1 MGRYF
6 YREWS
11 LSHFSCT
18 PIFAILLYNYILRLN
33 HVKHN
38 TMSVYVVQE
47 GRNHLLL
54 PKIVDSF
61 HMKNI
66 QCGIY
71 DQLQPDWENLEET
84 YSIHE
89 VCSIFPYV

>member
-1 MGRYF
+1 MTF
-6 YREWS
+6 ES
-11 LSHFSCT
+11 LFMYSNICNFTLQLH
-18 PIFAILLYNYILRLN
+18 RLN
-33 HVKHN
+33 RMKHN
-38 TMSVYVVQE
+38 TMPVYVVQE

-71 DQLQPDWENLEET
+71 DQLQPD
-84 YSIHE
+84 
-89 VCSIFPYV
+89 

>member
-1 MGRYF
+1 MYSNICNF
-6 YREWS
+6 T
-11 LSHFSCT
+11 LQLH
-18 PIFAILLYNYILRLN
+18 RLN
-33 HVKHN
+33 RVKHN

-66 QCGIY
+66 QCGIC
-71 DQLQPDWENLEET
+71 DQLQPD
-84 YSIHE
+84 
-89 VCSIFPYV
+89 